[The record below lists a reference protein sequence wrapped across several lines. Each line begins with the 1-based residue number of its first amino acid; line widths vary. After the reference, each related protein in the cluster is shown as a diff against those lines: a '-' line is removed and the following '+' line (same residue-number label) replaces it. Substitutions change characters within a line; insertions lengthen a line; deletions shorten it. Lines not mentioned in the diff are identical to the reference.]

1 MVTWANV
8 SVLQKIRVTRGIK
21 GQVRFALQPDPAII
35 SSPISDIMSDSR
47 SHSHIQ
53 NRSDSI
59 LQMLWAQKSVPLFH
73 DVGSKLNTNKGLQYF
88 FVNHT
93 NHSS

>member
-1 MVTWANV
+1 MVIWANV

-21 GQVRFALQPDPAII
+21 GQVRFALQPDPAI
-35 SSPISDIMSDSR
+35 SDMMPDSR
-47 SHSHIQ
+47 SHSHTQ

-59 LQMLWAQKSVPLFH
+59 LQMLWAPKSVPLFH
-73 DVGSKLNTNKGLQYF
+73 EVGNKLNMNKGLQYF